1 MEQDSIT
8 SLNIELEDLLA
19 TKPTTVTYSSALIEE
34 PTVDGSNATS
44 EKESLTRKAMAK
56 NRREHE
62 SKIRD
67 HIGITCRNKPWYQV
81 DRKVRA
87 LIYLTIGLEGGRIHT
102 RNHPHKNVERL
113 TTKELWNHFDAIF
126 VR

>member
-1 MEQDSIT
+1 MAEH
-8 SLNIELEDLLA
+8 NIELEDLLA
-19 TKPTTVTYSSALIEE
+19 PKPTTVTYPSAPIEE
-34 PTVDGSNATS
+34 TTFDGSNATS
-44 EKESLTRKAMAK
+44 EKERLTRNAAAK
-56 NRREHE
+56 NRREYE

-67 HIGITCRNKPWYQV
+67 HIGITCGNKPWYQV

-87 LIYLTIGLEGGRIHT
+87 LIYLTIGHEGGRIHT

-113 TTKELWNHFDAIF
+113 TTKELWNQLDAIF